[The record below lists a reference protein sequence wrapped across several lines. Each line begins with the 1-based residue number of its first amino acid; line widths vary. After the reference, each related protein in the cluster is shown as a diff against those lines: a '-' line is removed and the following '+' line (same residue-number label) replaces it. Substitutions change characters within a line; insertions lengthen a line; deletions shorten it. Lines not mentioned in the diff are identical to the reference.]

1 MKGAYCM
8 NRLKDFF
15 YNKNDIIIVLIILVV
30 AGLLIYNRIGAIM
43 GYPAQLAEEIAKTQT
58 TQIVETTKATT
69 EAATKATTDKQKSE
83 EESDEE

>member
-1 MKGAYCM
+1 M

-43 GYPAQLAEEIAKTQT
+43 DYPAKMADKIAATQT
-58 TQIVETTKATT
+58 TQTLSTTESTT
-69 EAATKATTDKQKSE
+69 EATTGSE
-83 EESDEE
+83 EPDRSDDE